1 MKTLN
6 GDSAS
11 QNGSIANREDG
22 GKVPAG
28 GKTLDFSQAELPFT
42 NFASVQE
49 VREKDRMSVAVADP
63 TVTTIAS
70 DTRPGAPSISD
81 YYSLAKKQGQR

>member
-6 GDSAS
+6 GDSPS
-11 QNGSIANREDG
+11 HGSSIANREEAG
-22 GKVPAG
+22 QVHVG
-28 GKTLDFSQAELPFT
+28 GKTLDFSQAELPFS

-49 VREKDRMSVAVADP
+49 TREKDRMSAADP
-63 TVTTIAS
+63 AVTTIAS

-81 YYSLAKKQGQR
+81 YYSLAKRQGQR